1 MGILVF
7 VEFGSAAFFAC
18 VGPLYLVGVGVAI
31 VGYGGFDY
39 ILAIGESDVVEYV
52 MHVGVAFANACER
65 RA

>member
-39 ILAIGESDVVEYV
+39 ILAIGESDVV
-52 MHVGVAFANACER
+52 
-65 RA
+65 